1 MKENIDLLA
10 VMQAGSATDVTAEDV
25 VEVADALVSEGET
38 PSIGRICEILGTYKA
53 ATVHKHLRAWRDAR
67 RKPVTPTV
75 SEEIPE
81 MVRTVYNKSIADTIN
96 TVTAELRLELARVY
110 RHTSWCENQQAFF
123 YHCHFVTVDG
133 QAQRQHAACFE
144 TNAPLQYADD
154 LTIVQDAM
162 AQHLGVES
170 TALVAWTELRG
181 GARPD
186 VEGVF
191 KAVLKDHG

>member
-75 SEEIPE
+75 KPAAL
-81 MVRTVYNKSIADTIN
+81 T
-96 TVTAELRLELARVY
+96 TAERAARSVIWV
-110 RHTSWCENQQAFF
+110 S
-123 YHCHFVTVDG
+123 
-133 QAQRQHAACFE
+133 
-144 TNAPLQYADD
+144 
-154 LTIVQDAM
+154 
-162 AQHLGVES
+162 
-170 TALVAWTELRG
+170 
-181 GARPD
+181 
-186 VEGVF
+186 
-191 KAVLKDHG
+191 